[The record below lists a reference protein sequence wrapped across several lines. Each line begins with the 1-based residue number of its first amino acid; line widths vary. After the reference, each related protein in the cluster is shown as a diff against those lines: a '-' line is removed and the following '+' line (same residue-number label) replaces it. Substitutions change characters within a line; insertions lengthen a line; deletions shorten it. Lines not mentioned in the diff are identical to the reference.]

1 MTTIKDFQPMK
12 TIVLV
17 GMMGAGKTAIGRRI
31 AKRLNLDFID
41 ADDEIET
48 AAGCAIEDIFKLHGE
63 AEFRDGER
71 RVIKRLLQQPVH
83 VLATGGGA
91 FMDAETRAE
100 IHNNSVSV
108 WLRADFDV
116 LWRRVSRRSHRP
128 MLKTDNPRETLA
140 ALIEKRYPIYATADV
155 TVDSRDAPP
164 EETVDRVVAALQ
176 KYASARKKSNALS

>member
-1 MTTIKDFQPMK
+1 MPLTQEFHPTE

-31 AKRLNLDFID
+31 AKQLNLAFID

-48 AAGCAIEDIFKLHGE
+48 AAGCAIEDIFKKHGE
-63 AEFRDGER
+63 TEFRDGER

-91 FMDAETRAE
+91 FMDSETRAE
-100 IHNNSVSV
+100 ILKNSVSV

-128 MLKTDNPRETLA
+128 MLKTADPRATLA
-140 ALIEKRYPIYATADV
+140 ELIEKRYPTYKSADI
-155 TVDSRDAPP
+155 TVESRDAPP
-164 EETVDRVVAALQ
+164 GETVDRVIEALRN
-176 KYASARKKSNALS
+176 YYSSRKGTDERS